1 MTRRQLQDLL
11 DDNQVMDKDLLLLL
25 RAAVFHMLACWDAI
39 DEVEFLLGQ
48 DDGPWRGALA
58 ARVAEFAAD
67 IQSIGELTTDDARR
81 ILLGACEDVTD
92 GN

>member
-11 DDNQVMDKDLLLLL
+11 DDNQVMDKDLLLMV
-25 RAAVFHMLACWDAI
+25 RSAVFHMLACWEAVGEI
-39 DEVEFLLGQ
+39 EFLLGQ

-58 ARVAEFAAD
+58 GRVAEFAAGL
-67 IQSIGELTTDDARR
+67 QSVSELTTDDARR
-81 ILLGACEDVTD
+81 ILLGACEDVAD